1 MNARKLL
8 QKIAGKP
15 NNTRFGELQ
24 TLAEYFGFLL
34 VRVSGSHHI
43 YEHISTGERINLQN
57 VKGKAKPYQIR
68 QLIKLIEQDNIQPEG
83 DR

>member
-8 QKIAGKP
+8 QRIVAQP
-15 NNTRFGELQ
+15 HNTRFGDLQ

-34 VRVSGSHHI
+34 VRVKGSHHI
-43 YEHISTGERINLQN
+43 YEHIATGEQLNLQN

-68 QLIKLIEQDNIQPEG
+68 QLINLIESGIIALED
-83 DR
+83 DV